1 MFKGDKTVLLKN
13 LPYFT
18 VKELKV
24 FERQS
29 MQSVISG
36 IKDET
41 PEYVM
46 DVSLKSEYSMG
57 LIANADLGGGTHNR
71 YLGKLFGIF
80 LTRHMA
86 ICTFV
91 NLNNVNDSKRA
102 GVNSGWNAS
111 QGYILDNANKPS
123 VRKAGGVSVNYQSQD
138 KSAFGYSNTSFSAD
152 LNFDRYDNMNESQT
166 SNEHFLPAGTN
177 YGRVLDKAENR
188 ITAWQC
194 GGNFLNIPYEINA
207 QGRMESWY
215 RVTPNYVML
224 HLVYRFNKNPKR
236 L

>member
-1 MFKGDKTVLLKN
+1 
-13 LPYFT
+13 
-18 VKELKV
+18 
-24 FERQS
+24 
-29 MQSVISG
+29 
-36 IKDET
+36 
-41 PEYVM
+41 
-46 DVSLKSEYSMG
+46 MG
-57 LIANADLGGGTHNR
+57 
-71 YLGKLFGIF
+71 
-80 LTRHMA
+80 
-86 ICTFV
+86 
-91 NLNNVNDSKRA
+91 
-102 GVNSGWNAS
+102 
-111 QGYILDNANKPS
+111 
-123 VRKAGGVSVNYQSQD
+123 VNYQSQD

-166 SNEHFLPAGTN
+166 YNEHFLSAGTT

-194 GGNFLNIPYEINA
+194 GGNFLNIPYEVNA